1 MILYC
6 TDSFIHYSIGDP
18 NGVYCCDR
26 YDNLERCIPDA
37 FTHLLEEIHHT
48 EMELSHLPQ
57 KWKVLWDKLELPTTD
72 SLTVSVLH
80 LLHPRVNSK
89 TIDKTPIPTVLLSCP
104 PTWHLELLL
113 IFPSTLL
120 FPYPFSHSLT
130 TLRNLTDLSSTL
142 PFLLSTILPTNKPP
156 HILFMLS
163 WANLLPSS

>member
-72 SLTVSVLH
+72 SLTVSVLASPSRKLQDH
-80 LLHPRVNSK
+80 RQGSY
-89 TIDKTPIPTVLLSCP
+89 SYR
-104 PTWHLELLL
+104 L
-113 IFPSTLL
+113 I
-120 FPYPFSHSLT
+120 
-130 TLRNLTDLSSTL
+130 
-142 PFLLSTILPTNKPP
+142 ILPTN
-156 HILFMLS
+156 MAS
-163 WANLLPSS
+163 